1 MSEPLFKEILGKLNT
16 LNQRVESLE
25 EGQNELKSDVS
36 DLKKGQSRLENR
48 MDSLDN
54 RMENL
59 DNRMD
64 SLDNRM
70 ENLENRMENL
80 EHKTDRI
87 DSGLLKLESRMEN
100 EVIDKIR
107 GLYDDRSVNQD
118 YFASIRNNQARIEEK
133 LDILVSRAI
142 KQDRKLYEHGR
153 ELRLLRIKKQ

>member
-16 LNQRVESLE
+16 LNQRVENLE

-59 DNRMD
+59 
-64 SLDNRM
+64 
-70 ENLENRMENL
+70 ENRMENL

-87 DSGLLKLESRMEN
+87 DSGLLKPESRMEN

-107 GLYDDRSVNQD
+107 DLYDDRSVNQD